1 MCRVE
6 FILPRSHVTQGNE
19 ISSTA
24 EENIFLITTC
34 NGQSAKRKKGERRKE
49 NVEGLHVNIRC
60 LLNRTAHILAE
71 IRSPGIGDS
80 DVLA

>member
-1 MCRVE
+1 MQSR
-6 FILPRSHVTQGNE
+6 IYMTKKSHVTQGNE

-24 EENIFLITTC
+24 EENIFIITTC
-34 NGQSAKRKKGERRKE
+34 NGKSAKRKKGERRKE
-49 NVEGLHVNIRC
+49 NIEGLRVTIRC

-71 IRSPGIGDS
+71 IRSPGIGGS